1 MRHIRAK
8 CGVQT
13 EPSLL
18 ESTRVMIVATSVAEL
33 RCALPEQALCL
44 VPTMGALHRGHI
56 ALIHAARELMAP
68 QGCVAVSIFVNPT
81 QFDRPDDLAAY
92 PRPLDADLAACRA
105 AGVDLVFAPSAAE
118 MYATDHS
125 VMVTEN
131 RLSRLL
137 CGASRP
143 GHFAGVCTV
152 VLKLL
157 LLTRAQSAIFGQKDF
172 QQLAIIR
179 RMVRDLN
186 LPTDIISH
194 PTVREV
200 DGLALSSR
208 NARLSTEQRADA
220 PRLHRALLAAA
231 ALLPL
236 GERGASPLVHAVRH
250 HIAASPLLTIDY
262 IELVDASTL
271 ERVATLRAPGI
282 LAVAVF
288 YDSVRL
294 IDHITLQP

>member
-1 MRHIRAK
+1 MTI
-8 CGVQT
+8 
-13 EPSLL
+13 
-18 ESTRVMIVATSVAEL
+18 ATTIAEL
-33 RCALPEQALCL
+33 HAALTGKTMCL

-56 ALIHAARELMAP
+56 ALIHAARQQVGA

-92 PRPLDADLAACRA
+92 PRPLESDLTACRD
-105 AGVDLVFAPSAAE
+105 AGVDLVFVPRASE
-118 MYATDHS
+118 MYASDHS

-131 RLSRLL
+131 RLSSLL

-157 LLTRAQSAIFGQKDF
+157 LLTRAQKAIFGQKDF

-186 LPTDIISH
+186 LSTEIISH
-194 PTVREV
+194 PTVREA

-208 NARLSTEQRADA
+208 NARLSADQRADA

-236 GERGASPLVHAVRH
+236 GERGADPLIHAARH
-250 HIAASPLLTIDY
+250 HIAASPLLRIDY
-262 IELVDASTL
+262 LELVDALSL